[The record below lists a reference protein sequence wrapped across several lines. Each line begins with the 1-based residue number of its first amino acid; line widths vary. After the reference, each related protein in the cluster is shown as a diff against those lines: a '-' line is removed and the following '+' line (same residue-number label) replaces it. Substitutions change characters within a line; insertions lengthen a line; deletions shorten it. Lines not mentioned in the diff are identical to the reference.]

1 MHLTD
6 QELAALYD
14 RYAHVVY
21 RRCLSI
27 LGNEE
32 DAHDAVQ
39 ETFARVLRHA
49 DEFRGQA
56 SPLTW
61 MYRISTN
68 YCLNQLRNR
77 KGRRD
82 KLEHFGEEIVGDG
95 LTPPRDAAGPDHER
109 LRRMLEDADDE
120 TRQCVIYTFF
130 DDCTRQEVADL
141 VGLSVPTVR
150 KRVNEFLERAR
161 GALGVDVAAIVTALL
176 VILPFIDRV
185 GSPS

>member
-1 MHLTD
+1 MNLTD

-14 RYAHVVY
+14 RYAHVIF
-21 RRCLSI
+21 RRCRAI

-39 ETFARVLRHA
+39 ETFSRVIRHY

-68 YCLNQLRNR
+68 YCLNQIRNR
-77 KGRRD
+77 SGRRD
-82 KLEHFGEEIVGDG
+82 KIETHKHEIGGDASAPLEGGLDHALVRKLLDDCDEEM
-95 LTPPRDAAGPDHER
+95 RA
-109 LRRMLEDADDE
+109 
-120 TRQCVIYTFF
+120 CVIHTFF
-130 DDCTRQEVADL
+130 DDCTRQETADL

-161 GALGVDVAAIVTALL
+161 LVMGMTAVATVGLL
-176 VILPFIDRV
+176 SLLLWRP
-185 GSPS
+185 